1 MSFNTIFDVTPWN
14 VVMSAMTKA
23 TQWQQALWLFGR
35 LLVSTSKT
43 RWDSDDACGCNTVD
57 GSEIRRSPVDMI
69 HIPLFTWF
77 YTSKRWWSPDFWT
90 INSMSWLGCHSKQ
103 RDWVPKFYIF
113 NWRVGDFF
121 SPGMSWWLPCQKTTA
136 MAWLSNPRLNKMS
149 RASILC
155 KMSWNSF
162 ILKTSNMWNIFFTS
176 SASRINIIFA
186 ENSYSIAGS
195 QMLLVNFHSAL
206 PYNVSQ
212 AHGSVAHQS
221 FHLAWYQRNSRD
233 WAWKNPW
240 ENQPDK
246 CRWAMKK
253 HLVV

>member
-1 MSFNTIFDVTPWN
+1 MWRLGMWWCRRWQKQRSGNRLYGFLGVSWSAPPRHGEI
-14 VVMSAMTKA
+14 VMMLVGAI
-23 TQWQQALWLFGR
+23 
-35 LLVSTSKT
+35 LLMVQKSGDHQLIWYISHYLH
-43 RWDSDDACGCNTVD
+43 G
-57 GSEIRRSPVDMI
+57 
-69 HIPLFTWF
+69 F

-240 ENQPDK
+240 ENQPDN